1 MRVLVVGAGTGG
13 LCLAHALHRA
23 GIDVQVYERDRTRT
37 DGLFGHR
44 VGISPDGA
52 GALRACLPAALFDT
66 FRATVAITPRYFTM
80 FDERMNELLG
90 MDTRDFG
97 ARADEECSV
106 SRITLR
112 QVLLTG
118 LEDVVMF
125 DRKFTRFEQHHN
137 GTVTAFFADGSSAT
151 GDLLVGADGTS
162 SGVRP
167 QHLPHARLVET
178 GLFAVT
184 GKLALTD
191 ETRALLRPKVL
202 RGVSMVH
209 APHGYSAILHV
220 MEFPWDHDGRV
231 KQGIGGN
238 DAELLRA
245 WPGLA
250 FDNTRDYVSWGFS
263 AHHRRLPADFM
274 RLDSPALH
282 RIVLDRTAT
291 WHPDLRELFRLT
303 DPSTCFPIN
312 IRTSEPV
319 APWPASSVTLVGD
332 AIHTMTPGLGV
343 GANTALRDARIL
355 ADALIAA
362 DRDGTP
368 VLDAVAGYERQM
380 HDYAWPLVAKSLERF
395 DGNAALYKPVIG
407 RVALAGMRTG
417 MRMVNH
423 LPPVKRRMA
432 AAQGA
437 DRGHGREPRAGRA
450 GGGAVVGRDEHEPR

>member
-13 LCLAHALHRA
+13 LCLAQALRRA
-23 GIDVQVYERDRTRT
+23 GVEVEVFERDRTRT

-52 GALRACLPAALFDT
+52 GALRACLPGPLYDT
-66 FRATVAITPRYFTM
+66 FRATVAITPTYFTM
-80 FDERMNELLG
+80 YDERMRELLG
-90 MDTRDFG
+90 MSTGDFG
-97 ARADEECSV
+97 ASADDECSV

-118 LEDVVMF
+118 LEDVVSF
-125 DRKFTRFEQHHN
+125 DRKFVRYEQHDN
-137 GTVTAFFADGSSAT
+137 GTVTAFFADGSHAT

-162 SGVRP
+162 SAVRR
-167 QHLPHARLVET
+167 QHLPQARLVET

-184 GKLALTD
+184 GKLPLTD
-191 ETRALLRPKVL
+191 ETRALLPPRVL
-202 RGVSMVH
+202 RGVSMVY
-209 APHGYSAILHV
+209 APHGNGAILHV
-220 MEFPWDHDGRV
+220 MEFPWDHDGTV
-231 KQGIGGN
+231 KHGIGGN

-250 FDNTRDYVSWGFS
+250 FDNTRDYISWGFS
-263 AHHRRLPADFM
+263 AHRRRLPADFM
-274 RLDSPALH
+274 RLDGAALH
-282 RIVLDRTAT
+282 RIVLDATTT

-303 DPSTCFPIN
+303 DPSTCFPVN
-312 IRTSEPV
+312 VRTSEPV
-319 APWPASSVTLVGD
+319 EPWPSSSVTLIGD

-355 ADALIAA
+355 ADALTTA

-368 VLDAVAGYERQM
+368 VLDAVAAYERQM

-395 DGNAALYKPVIG
+395 DGDAALYKPVVG
-407 RVALAGMRTG
+407 RLALAGIRTG
-417 MRMVNH
+417 MRVVNH
-423 LPPVKRRMA
+423 LPAVKRRMA

-437 DRGHGREPRAGRA
+437 DRGHGRQEG
-450 GGGAVVGRDEHEPR
+450 